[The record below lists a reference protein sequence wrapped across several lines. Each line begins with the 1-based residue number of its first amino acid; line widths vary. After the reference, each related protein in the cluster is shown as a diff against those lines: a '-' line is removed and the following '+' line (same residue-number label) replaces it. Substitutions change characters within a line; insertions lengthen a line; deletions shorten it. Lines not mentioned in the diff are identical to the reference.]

1 MKKNK
6 NLPMKKKD
14 NKPAKVQEIDMSSV
28 SKLVLRGDLSGLS
41 EKEKLEYYGALCKSL
56 NLNPMLKPFDYITF
70 VRDGKQF
77 EMLYATKSCAE
88 QLRKIHGIS
97 VIETTRTITDEYVVY
112 DVTVQDSTGR
122 TDTGTGVVSLIGRKR
137 DGGTY
142 KLSGTA
148 YADAIMKAE
157 TKAKRRA
164 TLSISGLGMLD
175 ETELDFVY
183 KNNEIEHKP
192 ADNNEIKQDVMRRQV
207 MIDKF
212 KQLPQEIRKKFADKK
227 LFMDD
232 ALEFCEK
239 HGWDVSTIT
248 VALEVDDVKEEDNP
262 F

>member
-6 NLPMKKKD
+6 NLPQKTQPK
-14 NKPAKVQEIDMSSV
+14 NKTQVQEIDLTSI
-28 SKLVLRGDLSGLS
+28 SKLILKGDLSGLS
-41 EKEKLEYYGALCKSL
+41 EKEKVEYYGALCKSL

-112 DVTVQDSTGR
+112 DVKVQDSTGR
-122 TDTGTGVVSLIGRKR
+122 TDTGTGVVSLVATRK
-137 DGGTY
+137 DGTKY
-142 KLSGTA
+142 KLTGTA

-183 KNNEIEHKP
+183 KNNELEDKP
-192 ADNNEIKQDVMRRQV
+192 SPAIKAKNDVMRRQV

-248 VALEVDDVKEEDNP
+248 VALEVGDVKEEDNP